1 MIKGKA
7 VVAQGGG
14 PTAVI
19 NETLVGVITQAKRSS
34 YIIDVYGSIHG
45 VRGIEN
51 EDFVD
56 LSMISD
62 QQLQRIA
69 ETPASALLSTRDK
82 PDFDYCKKIIDVFK
96 AHDIRYFYYIGG
108 NDSEDTCRILS
119 EASVVIGYELYVVH
133 IPKTIDNDLL
143 VNDHTPGFGSAAQF
157 VANAFAG
164 IDMDIRALPGVYI
177 GVVMGRDAGFLTA
190 ASALARQYED
200 SAPHLIYI
208 PEVTFDTD
216 MFLTQVKACYEKY
229 GRCVIAVSEGIRNKE
244 GTPVAA
250 TILDDVER
258 DSHGNVQ
265 LSGTGALADSLVKL
279 VKNNLSVLKVRG
291 DTFGYLQR
299 SYPANVS
306 SVDADEARKLGEI
319 AVLQSLRDDFESC
332 SIAIIRVGNY
342 SVEYRPTPLTSV
354 AKKTKGM
361 DPLYYNSDTAMVT
374 EKFLEYLRP
383 LVSEIP
389 QCERL
394 DAPAVTKIL
403 RK

>member
-1 MIKGKA
+1 MITGKA

-19 NETLVGVITQAKRSS
+19 NETLVGVIAQAMRSP
-34 YIIDVYGSIHG
+34 YITDLYGSIHG

-82 PDFDYCKKIIDVFK
+82 PDFDYCKKIISVFQ

-108 NDSEDTCRILS
+108 NDSADTCRILS
-119 EASVVIGYELYVVH
+119 EASAEIGYDLLVVH

-190 ASALARQYED
+190 ASALARHNED

-208 PEVTFDTD
+208 PEVIFDTEK
-216 MFLTQVKACYEKY
+216 FLSQVKACYEKH
-229 GRCVIAVSEGIRNKE
+229 GRCVVAVSEGIRNSD

-250 TILDDVER
+250 TLRGEVER
-258 DSHGNVQ
+258 DCHGNVQ

-279 VKNNLSVLKVRG
+279 VKDNCSVEKVRG

-306 SVDADEARKLGEI
+306 TVDAKEAREIGEM
-319 AVLQSLRDDFESC
+319 AVVYSVQEQFESS
-332 SIAIIRVGNY
+332 SIAIHRVGDY
-342 SVEYRPTPLTSV
+342 SVEFRPTPLTTV
-354 AKKTKGM
+354 AKKTKCM
-361 DPLYYNSDTAMVT
+361 DPLYYNADKAMVT
-374 EKFLEYLRP
+374 DKFIEYLRP
-383 LVSEIP
+383 LVTDIP

-394 DAPAVTKIL
+394 VAPAVTKIL